1 MAAENP
7 TPWFIEWANE
17 NNLQE
22 FARLV
27 QEADL
32 ASFVEGSETALT
44 LFAPSN
50 EAIMAV
56 AHKLPQDMQLLR
68 ELVCVHI
75 TMGTLSRDQLIGQ
88 RSVTTIGQQTHHV
101 QVHEN
106 NLVQV
111 SVAAKGPTRGR
122 CAAPV
127 PAADRD
133 S

>member
-75 TMGTLSRDQLIGQ
+75 TMGSLGAEQLLTT
-88 RSVTTIGQQTHHV
+88 RSITTIGQQTHHV
-101 QVHEN
+101 QVHDN
-106 NLVQV
+106 QQVQV
-111 SVAAKGPTRGR
+111 SCQPG
-122 CAAPV
+122 
-127 PAADRD
+127 
-133 S
+133 